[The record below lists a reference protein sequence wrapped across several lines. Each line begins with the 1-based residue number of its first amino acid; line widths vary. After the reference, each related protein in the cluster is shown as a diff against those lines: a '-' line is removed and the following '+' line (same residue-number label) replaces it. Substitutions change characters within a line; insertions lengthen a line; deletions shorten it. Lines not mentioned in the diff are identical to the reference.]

1 MKIGFFGC
9 GNMGGALCRAV
20 HRGMPA
26 ATLLLADLDEEKMAT
41 LADETG
47 AIPMKT
53 EDMLLEAD
61 YVFLGLKPQ
70 VLAPVLKILSGRI
83 AASHATYISMAAG
96 VTLATLSE
104 LLPGKP
110 VIRIMPNTAVA
121 VGAGMTVYTPS
132 GEVTEKAKADFSR
145 MMSASGRCDEI
156 YEPMMDAACAL
167 SGCGPAFAYLFA
179 EALADGAVACGLP
192 RDRAMTYAA
201 ATVEGAMRM
210 ILETGAHPGALKD
223 AVCSPGGS
231 TIAGVHALERGGLRA
246 AAMDAVTAAFARTKE
261 LGKS

>member
-1 MKIGFFGC
+1 MKIGFYGC

-20 HRGMPA
+20 SRGMPS
-26 ATLLLADLDEEKMAT
+26 ATLLLCDLDEAKMAE
-41 LADETG
+41 LSAETG
-47 AIPMKT
+47 AISVKI
-53 EDMLLEAD
+53 EELLAESD

-70 VLAPVLKILSGRI
+70 ILPMMLKILGGEI
-83 AASHATYISMAAG
+83 ARSHATYISMAAG
-96 VTLATLSE
+96 VTIGTLTE
-104 LLPGKP
+104 LLREKP

-132 GEVTEKAKADFSR
+132 EGVTEKAKADFLR

-156 YEPMMDAACAL
+156 HEPLMDAACAL

-210 ILETGAHPGALKD
+210 ILETGKHPGALKD

-231 TIAGVHALERGGLRA
+231 TIAGVHALEQGGLRA
-246 AAMDAVTAAFARTKE
+246 AAMDAVVAAFLRTKE